1 MRDAGIA
8 TIYTLTNTAEEGDKP
23 LYKLTPATD
32 IAGNEL
38 KYQFEERIVG
48 FTRQYEAMGVNE
60 RIDMLIR
67 IWRCPVR
74 IGMYVVLTDY
84 EGQENEAGD
93 QYRISNVQNLLDDNG
108 LKVTDLTLYRLD
120 NNYEVIAAES

>member
-1 MRDAGIA
+1 MKNAGIA
-8 TIYTLTNTAEEGDKP
+8 IICNLTNTAEEGDKP
-23 LYKLTPATD
+23 LYKLVPATD
-32 IAGNEL
+32 KANNEL
-38 KYQFEERIVG
+38 KYQFEERIIG